1 MVKLVNTVDLKSIA
15 FIGLSVR
22 VRPRLPSFNIMKV
35 KAKALLEVELDREEA
50 LKVTVQTLR
59 RALQWPQGA
68 YIDQNGNLVVDHDG
82 HTSHK
87 FINET
92 EIIRKADEED
102 FALRKILYRLS
113 VGRF

>member
-1 MVKLVNTVDLKSIA
+1 MEKLVNSSDLKSLA
-15 FIGLSVR
+15 QACRFESDHGYHFKS
-22 VRPRLPSFNIMKV
+22 MKV
-35 KAKALLEVELDREEA
+35 KAKALLEVELSNEEQ

-59 RALQWPQGA
+59 RALQWPLGA
-68 YIDQNGNLVVDHDG
+68 YIDINGNLIVDHDG

-92 EIIRKADEED
+92 EIIRKADEDD

-113 VGRF
+113 VSQF

>member
-22 VRPRLPSFNIMKV
+22 VRPRLPFKSMKV
-35 KAKALLEVELDREEA
+35 KAKALLEVELSNEEQ

-59 RALQWPQGA
+59 RALQWPIGA
-68 YIDQNGNLVVDHDG
+68 YIDVNGNLIVDHDG

-92 EIIRKADEED
+92 EIIRKADEYD
-102 FALRKILYRLS
+102 FALRKILHSLS
-113 VGRF
+113 VFKG

>member
-1 MVKLVNTVDLKSIA
+1 
-15 FIGLSVR
+15 
-22 VRPRLPSFNIMKV
+22 MKV
-35 KAKALLEVELDREEA
+35 KAKALLEVELSNEEQ

-59 RALQWPQGA
+59 RALQWPVGA

-87 FINET
+87 FIDET

-102 FALRKILYRLS
+102 FALRKILHRLS
-113 VGRF
+113 FNIGQYK

>member
-1 MVKLVNTVDLKSIA
+1 MPLSACRFESDHGYHFKS
-15 FIGLSVR
+15 
-22 VRPRLPSFNIMKV
+22 MKV
-35 KAKALLEVELDREEA
+35 KAKALLEVELDREEE

-59 RALQWPQGA
+59 RALQWPPGA

-102 FALRKILYRLS
+102 FALRRILYRLS

>member
-1 MVKLVNTVDLKSIA
+1 MEKLVNSSDLKSLA
-15 FIGLSVR
+15 QACRFESDHGYHFKS
-22 VRPRLPSFNIMKV
+22 MKV
-35 KAKALLEVELDREEA
+35 RAKALLEVELSNEEQ

-59 RALQWPQGA
+59 RALQWPVGA

-102 FALRKILYRLS
+102 FALRKILHRLS
-113 VGRF
+113 FYKG

>member
-1 MVKLVNTVDLKSIA
+1 
-15 FIGLSVR
+15 
-22 VRPRLPSFNIMKV
+22 MKV
-35 KAKALLEVELDREEA
+35 KAKALLEVELDREEE
-50 LKVTVQTLR
+50 LRVTVQTLR

-87 FINET
+87 FINGT